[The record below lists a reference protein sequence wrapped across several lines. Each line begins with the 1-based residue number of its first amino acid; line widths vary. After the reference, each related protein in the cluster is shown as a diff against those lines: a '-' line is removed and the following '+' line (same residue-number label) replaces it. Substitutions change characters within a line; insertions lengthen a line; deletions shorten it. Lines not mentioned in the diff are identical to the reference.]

1 MRKVQSSIQFFRF
14 FSPFFAFFSITL
26 YAGDIW
32 EALPHFHG
40 SYSAASLNKMEHL
53 YTVMENSSFH
63 HVGSHIH
70 FAGEAWDADFQGFME
85 GAVRSGEAA
94 ANYVLEHIQESESS
108 SSSKLIFG
116 ALVLSF
122 QFIL

>member
-1 MRKVQSSIQFFRF
+1 MAMVDDK
-14 FSPFFAFFSITL
+14 
-26 YAGDIW
+26 
-32 EALPHFHG
+32 
-40 SYSAASLNKMEHL
+40 
-53 YTVMENSSFH
+53 FH
-63 HVGSHIH
+63 HVGRHIH

-94 ANYVLEHIQESESS
+94 ANYVLEHIQESEKS